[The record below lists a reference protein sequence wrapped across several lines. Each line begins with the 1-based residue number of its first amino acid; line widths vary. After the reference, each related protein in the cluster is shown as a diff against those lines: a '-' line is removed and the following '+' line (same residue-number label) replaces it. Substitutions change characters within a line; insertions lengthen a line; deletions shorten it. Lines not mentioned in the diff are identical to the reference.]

1 MNTDFIELLSQCI
14 NYKRPN
20 LLKFLYIIYKY
31 KYNKTLPK
39 IELELKSNK
48 KNNKIKILLC
58 CNWCSSIDLINLW
71 NKMMSNNNDIEFV
84 STEPCDYYCVINRPS
99 NDINIDKSRTIYFQ
113 MEPHMYNH
121 PEKWGEWA
129 NPENLGLFFCG
140 THKNTLNMIEWHI
153 SKTYNEL
160 ENYQIIKNEEY
171 NNVFSTV
178 LSSKYVDIGQQ
189 KRIDFI
195 KYIDNN
201 NSIVHVYGSNNFLWK
216 NYKGNLEYH
225 KKDNGLFPYKY
236 TFNCENNSIKNYC
249 TEKLYDG
256 ILAECLVFYSG
267 CYNIKDYLP
276 ENSFVYLELS
286 NFEEDL
292 KIIQTAIKE
301 DWHTLY
307 LPNIRAAKK
316 KILNELTI
324 NNKLKNIIDN
334 KNKKRK

>member
-1 MNTDFIELLSQCI
+1 MAEPSLEQTKKNIHAAFDSLVDGLKDSVKDISALEVNTMIVSDISG
-14 NYKRPN
+14 
-20 LLKFLYIIYKY
+20 LKFKPLLAYEALYRIPHKDLPDNIIKD
-31 KYNKTLPK
+31 
-39 IELELKSNK
+39 S
-48 KNNKIKILLC
+48 
-58 CNWCSSIDLINLW
+58 D
-71 NKMMSNNNDIEFV
+71 
-84 STEPCDYYCVINRPS
+84 DYY
-99 NDINIDKSRTIYFQ
+99 DD
-113 MEPHMYNH
+113 
-121 PEKWGEWA
+121 
-129 NPENLGLFFCG
+129 L
-140 THKNTLNMIEWHI
+140 
-153 SKTYNEL
+153 
-160 ENYQIIKNEEY
+160 
-171 NNVFSTV
+171 
-178 LSSKYVDIGQQ
+178 
-189 KRIDFI
+189 
-195 KYIDNN
+195 
-201 NSIVHVYGSNNFLWK
+201 
-216 NYKGNLEYH
+216 YKGNLEYH

-316 KILNELTI
+316 KILNELSI